1 MDSPAVL
8 RIGAGIRA
16 GAGDRAAR
24 KADLRALKFT
34 SAFCRFD
41 SIPAHGKTLTT
52 DRDTIPVDGK
62 IVFINKGTAPL
73 CIEVNKRTDVMVK
86 AVFVERHGIMGRVQE
101 EFCHNSPRK
110 ELLKGEPVI
119 KETMGVM
126 SGSGAKEREYREVIF
141 RIRGSEHIQVIA
153 KVIAF
158 PVGIPAEVTVRLAVK
173 TIAFAVA
180 NTIFETFT
188 GTFFP
193 FSGSRIDRSAVTSQG
208 KVHEV
213 DKAFLCGM
221 VKEKGA
227 EDVIKEPAGFHVL
240 WRLLFKPVKKIFY
253 GDLFDRRGLLTFC
266 FRFFRFFPGRMEW
279 IGKVIHIR
287 KPQAGLEIIKSAG
300 TRSITNVKTGE
311 DGMEMVLLEVSGP
324 FGIGNNFKFNGKKN
338 GAEHIGREPWG
349 GPEIRIT
356 ASH

>member
-158 PVGIPAEVTVRLAVK
+158 PVRIPAEVTVRLAVK
-173 TIAFAVA
+173 TIASAVA
-180 NTIFETFT
+180 DTVFETFT
-188 GTFFP
+188 GTFFTF
-193 FSGSRIDRSAVTSQG
+193 FSSSIDRSTVTSES
-208 KVHEV
+208 KIHEV
-213 DKAFLCGM
+213 DKAILNRM
-221 VKEKGA
+221 VKEKGT
-227 EDVIKEPAGFHVL
+227 EDFIKEPAGFHVL
-240 WRLLFKPVKKIFY
+240 WRLLFEQVKKIFY
-253 GDLFDRRGLLTFC
+253 GDLFDRRGFLSFLI
-266 FRFFRFFPGRMEW
+266 RFFRFFLRRMQRV
-279 IGKVIHIR
+279 GKVILIG
-287 KPQAGLEIIKSAG
+287 KPQAGLEIVKSAS
-300 TRSITNVKTGE
+300 TRGVANVKTGE
-311 DGMEMVLLEVSGP
+311 DGMEMVLFEVSGP
-324 FGIGNNFKFNGKKN
+324 FSIGNNFKFNGKKN